1 MGALHTWRVLRSLAL
16 WIADDWTPPF
26 NADGMRELER
36 QILTSV
42 YDDAIR
48 LPLAVIARGLTPG
61 AEDTELE
68 RMGYACL
75 CVAEWAHARGFNALC
90 LSFAHASALATGMEC
105 FAEVA
110 TRLRSALDPH
120 SPGETN

>member
-1 MGALHTWRVLRSLAL
+1 MQV
-16 WIADDWTPPF
+16 
-26 NADGMRELER
+26 LER

-61 AEDTELE
+61 DEGRDIEL
-68 RMGYACL
+68 MGYACL
-75 CVAEWAHARGFNALC
+75 CAAEWAHARGFNSLC

-110 TRLRSALDPH
+110 ARLRSTLDPH
-120 SPGETN
+120 APRETN